1 MGNRK
6 VRERM
11 ESLIQRID
19 EHRAKIVRQHAQT
32 HPNVGLIR
40 HWEREIR
47 AFSVQI
53 QRYEARLKQRK
64 RRGR

>member
-6 VRERM
+6 IRERM
-11 ESLIQRID
+11 ASLIQRID
-19 EHRAKIVRQHAQT
+19 EHREKIAGEWAQAQPDT
-32 HPNVGLIR
+32 ALIR

-47 AFSVQI
+47 AFALQI
-53 QRYEARLKQRK
+53 ERYEARLKQRK